1 VTPLGPAGPDLT
13 VRLRQAELMDDP
25 DLDPDRHARALR
37 ALERVNRVSLTARRV
52 WREVRDLHARLQRPV
67 RLLDVACGGGD
78 VLRDVGRAARGAGV
92 GVELHGCDASP
103 RALDLAG
110 RVEASDPP
118 LELFRLDAT
127 SDDLPAGFDLLTCSL
142 FLHHLERPA
151 AVRLLRGLAEAC
163 AHRILIQDLRRTAL
177 GYAFAWVGLHT
188 LTRSEVARVDGL
200 RSVRA
205 AFSAAEAE
213 ELCADAGMPDA
224 RVRLVWPQRF
234 TIAWSR
240 T

>member
-1 VTPLGPAGPDLT
+1 MTPLGPAGPDLT

-25 DLDPDRHARALR
+25 DLHPDRHARALR
-37 ALERVNRVSLTARRV
+37 ALARVNRVSLTGRRA
-52 WREVRDLHARLQRPV
+52 WREVRELHARLQRPV

-78 VLRDVGRAARGAGV
+78 VLRDVGRAARRAGV
-92 GVELHGCDASP
+92 PVELHGCDVSP
-103 RALDLAG
+103 RALELARAG
-110 RVEASDPP
+110 PSDPP

-127 SDDLPAGFDLLTCSL
+127 SDELPAGFDLLTCSL
-142 FLHHLERPA
+142 FLHHLERHV
-151 AVRLLRGLAEAC
+151 AVRLLRRLADAC

-205 AFSAAEAE
+205 AFSVAEAE
-213 ELCADAGMPDA
+213 ELRADAGLPDA
-224 RVRLVWPQRF
+224 RVRPVWPQRF

>member
-1 VTPLGPAGPDLT
+1 MPLGPTGPDLT

-37 ALERVNRVSLTARRV
+37 ALARVNRVSLTARRV
-52 WREVRDLHARLQRPV
+52 WREVRDLHTRLRRPV

-78 VLRDVGRAARGAGV
+78 VLRDVGRAARRAGIP
-92 GVELHGCDASP
+92 VELHGCDVSP
-103 RALDLAG
+103 RALDLA
-110 RVEASDPP
+110 RRASSSDPP

-127 SDDLPAGFDLLTCSL
+127 SDALPGGFDLLACSL
-142 FLHHLERPA
+142 FLHHLERPV
-151 AVRLLRGLAEAC
+151 AVRLLRGLADAC
-163 AHRILIQDLRRTAL
+163 AHRIFVQDLRRTVL
-177 GYAFAWVGLHT
+177 GYTLAWIGLRT
-188 LTRSEVARVDGL
+188 LTSSDVARVDGL

-213 ELCADAGMPDA
+213 SLCRDAELPAA
-224 RVRLVWPQRF
+224 RVDTVWPQRF
-234 TIAWSR
+234 TIVWSR